1 MSWIISLPCT
11 RDEAEALS
19 GEIPELDATPDAPVV
34 VTREVDEDR
43 GLWQLDAYVE
53 EKPSK
58 ALVKTLQA
66 LIPSAKGARVK
77 VEQLPEEDWV
87 TLSQQGLE
95 PVQAG
100 RFYVH
105 TSSYTGHVPPGTV
118 PFLIDASQA
127 FGTGGHDTT
136 AGCLEMLDWLARRG
150 TNPRNIADI
159 GTGTGLLAFAA
170 MHLWPCAKMIAS
182 DIDPASIFVTRENA
196 EINAVPLGKGG
207 GGGGGRLVL
216 AVAPG
221 TNHPMIRHRTPY
233 DLVIAN
239 ILAGP
244 LITLSPDIAAATAPG
259 GHTILAGL
267 IARQMEPVL
276 AAYRAQGFRLARRG
290 GSAEWPC
297 LLLIKRRRYGWRR
310 KQRAFHRSDPADAS
324 FGSW

>member
-1 MSWIISLPCT
+1 MSWIVSLPCT

-19 GEIPELDATPDAPVV
+19 GEVPELDALPEAPVI
-34 VTREVDEDR
+34 VTREIDEDL
-43 GLWQLDAYVE
+43 GLWQLDAYLDD
-53 EKPSK
+53 KPGA
-58 ALVKTLQA
+58 ALLGLLQA
-66 LIPSAKGARVK
+66 LIPSAKGRKPQVEEL
-77 VEQLPEEDWV
+77 VEQDWV

-100 RFYVH
+100 RFFVH
-105 TSSYTGHVPPGTV
+105 TSSYADRVPAGTV

-136 AGCLEMLDWLARRG
+136 AGCLAMLDRLARQG
-150 TNPRNIADI
+150 ASPRNIADI

-170 MHLWPCAKMIAS
+170 MHLWPRAKAIAS
-182 DIDPASIFVTRENA
+182 DIDPASIVVTRDNA
-196 EINAVPLGKGG
+196 AINGVPLGRS
-207 GGGGGRLVL
+207 GGRLAL

-221 TNHPMIRHRTPY
+221 TDHPAIRRRAPY

-244 LITLSPDIAAATAPG
+244 LITLAPDIGAATSPG
-259 GHTILAGL
+259 GHAILAGL

-276 AAYRAQGFRLARRG
+276 AAYRAQGFRLAARG

-297 LLLIKRRRYGWRR
+297 LLLVKRRRYGYRR
-310 KQRAFHRSDPADAS
+310 KQRAFHRSNPADAT

>member
-1 MSWIISLPCT
+1 MSWIVSLPCT

-19 GEIPELDATPDAPVV
+19 GEVPELDALPEAPVI
-34 VTREVDEDR
+34 VTREIDEDM
-43 GLWQLDAYVE
+43 GLWQLDAYLD
-53 EKPSK
+53 EKPGA
-58 ALVKTLQA
+58 ALLELLQA
-66 LIPSAKGARVK
+66 LIPSARRKK
-77 VEQLPEEDWV
+77 PQVEQLVEQDWV

-100 RFYVH
+100 RFFVH
-105 TSSYTGHVPPGTV
+105 TSSYADRVPAGSV

-136 AGCLEMLDWLARRG
+136 AGCLAMLDRLARQG
-150 TNPRNIADI
+150 ASPRNIADI

-170 MHLWPCAKMIAS
+170 MHLWPRARTIAS
-182 DIDPASIFVTRENA
+182 DIDPASIFVTRDNA
-196 EINAVPLGKGG
+196 AINGVPLGRS
-207 GGGGGRLVL
+207 GGRLAL

-221 TNHPMIRHRTPY
+221 TDHPAIRHRAPY

-244 LITLSPDIAAATAPG
+244 LITLAPDIGAATAPG
-259 GHTILAGL
+259 GHAILAGL

-276 AAYRAQGFRLARRG
+276 AAYRAQGFRLAARG
-290 GSAEWPC
+290 GSVEWPC
-297 LLLIKRRRYGWRR
+297 LLFVKRRRYGWRR
-310 KQRAFHRSDPADAS
+310 KERALHRASPSDAS

>member
-1 MSWIISLPCT
+1 MSWIVSLPCT
-11 RDEAEALS
+11 RAEAEALS
-19 GEIPELDATPDAPVV
+19 GEIPELDALPEAPVV
-34 VTREVDEDR
+34 VTREIDEDA
-43 GLWQLDAYVE
+43 GLWQLDAYMDA
-53 EKPSK
+53 KPGA
-58 ALVKTLQA
+58 ALLALLQSFA
-66 LIPSAKGARVK
+66 PSAKGTK
-77 VEQLPEEDWV
+77 PIVEELPEEDWV

-100 RFYVH
+100 RFFVH
-105 TSSYTGHVPPGTV
+105 TSSHTDRVPAGTT

-136 AGCLEMLDWLARRG
+136 AGCLAMLDRLARQG
-150 TNPRNIADI
+150 ASPRNIADI

-170 MHLWPCAKMIAS
+170 MHLWPRARTIAS
-182 DIDPASIFVTRENA
+182 DIDPASIFVTRDNA
-196 EINAVPLGKGG
+196 GINHVPLGR
-207 GGGGGRLVL
+207 GGGRLAL

-221 TNHPMIRHRTPY
+221 TDHPAIRHRAPF

-244 LITLSPDIAAATAPG
+244 LITLAPDIGAATAPG
-259 GHTILAGL
+259 GHAILAGL

-276 AAYRAQGFRLARRG
+276 AAYRAQGFRLAARG

-297 LLLIKRRRYGWRR
+297 LLLVKRRRYGWRR
-310 KQRAFHRSDPADAS
+310 KERAFHRADPADAS

>member
-1 MSWIISLPCT
+1 MSWLVSFPCT
-11 RDEAEALS
+11 RAEAEALS
-19 GEIPELDATPDAPVV
+19 GEIPALDALPEAPVV
-34 VTREVDEDR
+34 VTREIDEDA
-43 GLWQLDAYVE
+43 GQWQLDAYMDD
-53 EKPSK
+53 KPGA
-58 ALVKTLQA
+58 ALLTLLQS
-66 LIPSAKGARVK
+66 LVPSAKGAKAV
-77 VEQLPEEDWV
+77 VAELPEQDWV

-100 RFYVH
+100 RFFVH
-105 TSSYTGHVPPGTV
+105 TSSHADRIPPGTT

-136 AGCLEMLDWLARRG
+136 AGCLAMLDRLARQG
-150 TNPRNIADI
+150 ASPRNIADI

-170 MHLWPCAKMIAS
+170 MALWPRARTIAS
-182 DIDPASIFVTRENA
+182 DTDPASIFVTRDNA
-196 EINAVPLGKGG
+196 AINRVPLGR
-207 GGGGGRLVL
+207 GGGRLAL

-221 TNHPMIRHRTPY
+221 TDHPAIRHRAPY

-244 LITLSPDIAAATAPG
+244 LITLAPDIGAATAPG
-259 GHTILAGL
+259 GHAILAGL

-276 AAYRAQGFRLARRG
+276 AAYRAQGFRLAARG

-297 LLLIKRRRYGWRR
+297 LLLVKRRRYGWRR
-310 KQRAFHRSDPADAS
+310 KERAFHRTDPADAS

>member
-1 MSWIISLPCT
+1 MSWIVSLPCT

-19 GEIPELDATPDAPVV
+19 GEIPELDAMPEAPVV
-34 VTREVDEDR
+34 VTREIDEDA
-43 GLWQLDAYVE
+43 GLWQLDAYMDDQ
-53 EKPSK
+53 PGA
-58 ALVKTLQA
+58 ALLELLQS
-66 LIPSAKGARVK
+66 LVPSAGGRKPV
-77 VEQLPEEDWV
+77 VERLPEEDWV

-95 PVQAG
+95 PVRAG
-100 RFYVH
+100 RFFVH
-105 TSSYTGHVPPGTV
+105 TSSYADRVPPGTT

-136 AGCLEMLDWLARRG
+136 AGCLAMLDRLARAG
-150 TNPRNIADI
+150 TVPRNIADI

-170 MHLWPCAKMIAS
+170 MALWPRARTIAS

-196 EINAVPLGKGG
+196 EINHVPLGR
-207 GGGGGRLVL
+207 GGGRLAL

-221 TNHPMIRHRTPY
+221 TDHPAIRHRAPY

-244 LITLSPDIAAATAPG
+244 LITLAPDIAAATAPG
-259 GHTILAGL
+259 GHAILAGL

-276 AAYRAQGFRLARRG
+276 AAYRAQGFRLAARG

-297 LLLIKRRRYGWRR
+297 LLLVKRRRYGWRR
-310 KQRAFHRSDPADAS
+310 TERAFHRSNPADAT

>member
-1 MSWIISLPCT
+1 MSWIVSLPCT

-19 GEIPELDATPDAPVV
+19 GEIPELDVLPDAPVV
-34 VTREVDEDR
+34 VTREIDEDADA
-43 GLWQLDAYVE
+43 WQLDAYVDN
-53 EKPSK
+53 KPAP
-58 ALVKTLQA
+58 ALLKLLQA
-66 LIPSAKGARVK
+66 LIPSAKGKKPSVS
-77 VEQLPEEDWV
+77 ELPEEDWV

-100 RFYVH
+100 RFFVH
-105 TSSYTGHVPPGTV
+105 TSSYADRVPPGTT

-136 AGCLEMLDWLARRG
+136 AGCLSMLDRLARVG
-150 TNPRNIADI
+150 AAPRNIADI

-170 MHLWPCAKMIAS
+170 MALWPNAKTIAS
-182 DIDPASIFVTRENA
+182 DIDPASIFVTRDNA
-196 EINAVPLGKGG
+196 DINGVPLGRGG
-207 GGGGGRLVL
+207 GGLAL

-221 TNHPMIRHRTPY
+221 TDHPAIRHRAPY

-244 LITLSPDIAAATAPG
+244 LITLAPDIASATAPG
-259 GHTILAGL
+259 GHAILAGL

-276 AAYRAQGFRLARRG
+276 AAYRAHGFRLAARG

-297 LLLIKRRRYGWRR
+297 LLLVKRRRYGWRR
-310 KQRAFHRSDPADAS
+310 KERAFHRANPSDAT

>member
-1 MSWIISLPCT
+1 MSWLVSLPCT

-19 GEIPELDATPDAPVV
+19 GEIPELDVLAEAPVV
-34 VTREVDEDR
+34 VTREIDEDA
-43 GLWQLDAYVE
+43 GLWQLDAYVDL
-53 EKPSK
+53 KPSA
-58 ALVKTLQA
+58 ALLKLLQA
-66 LIPSAKGARVK
+66 LVPSAKGAK
-77 VEQLPEEDWV
+77 ASVEELPEEDWV
-87 TLSQQGLE
+87 TLSQQGLD

-100 RFYVH
+100 RFFVH
-105 TSSYTGHVPPGTV
+105 TSSYADRVPAGTV

-136 AGCLEMLDWLARRG
+136 AGCLAMLDRLARQG
-150 TNPRNIADI
+150 ASPRNIADI

-170 MHLWPCAKMIAS
+170 MHLWPRAKVIAS
-182 DIDPASIFVTRENA
+182 DIDPASIIVTRDNA
-196 EINAVPLGKGG
+196 TINGVPLGR
-207 GGGGGRLVL
+207 GGGRLAL

-221 TNHPMIRHRTPY
+221 TDHPAIRHRAPY

-244 LITLSPDIAAATAPG
+244 LITLAPDIGAATAPG
-259 GHTILAGL
+259 GHAILAGL

-276 AAYRAQGFRLARRG
+276 AAYRAQGFRLAARG

-297 LLLIKRRRYGWRR
+297 LLLVKRRRYGWRR
-310 KQRAFHRSDPADAS
+310 KERAFHRASPSDAS

>member
-1 MSWIISLPCT
+1 MSWLVSLPCT

-19 GEIPELDATPDAPVV
+19 GEVPALDALPDAPVV
-34 VTREVDEDR
+34 VTREIDEAAAR
-43 GLWQLDAYVE
+43 WQLDAYVE
-53 EKPSK
+53 APPSAALIETLR
-58 ALVKTLQA
+58 ALV
-66 LIPSAKGARVK
+66 PSAKGAAPT
-77 VEQLPEEDWV
+77 VEELPEEDWV

-100 RFYVH
+100 RFFVH
-105 TSSYTGHVPPGTV
+105 TSSHAERVPPDVV

-136 AGCLEMLDWLARRG
+136 AGCLSMLDRIARAG
-150 TNPRNIADI
+150 AAPRNIADI

-170 MHLWPCAKMIAS
+170 LALWPRARAIAS
-182 DIDPASIFVTRENA
+182 DIDPASILVTRDNA
-196 EINAVPLGKGG
+196 AINGVALGR
-207 GGGGGRLVL
+207 GGGRLAL

-221 TNHPMIRHRTPY
+221 TDHPAIRHRAPY
-233 DLVIAN
+233 DLVVAN

-244 LITLSPDIAAATAPG
+244 LITLAPDIAAATAPG
-259 GHTILAGL
+259 GHAILAGL

-276 AAYRAQGFRLARRG
+276 AAYRAQGFRLAGRG

-297 LLLIKRRRYGWRR
+297 LLLVKRRRYGWRR
-310 KQRAFHRSDPADAS
+310 KERALHRASPSDAT

>member
-1 MSWIISLPCT
+1 MSWLVSLPCT
-11 RDEAEALS
+11 RAEAEALS
-19 GEIPELDATPDAPVV
+19 GEIPELDAMPEAPVV
-34 VTREVDEDR
+34 VTREIDEDAE
-43 GLWQLDAYVE
+43 LWQLDAYMDDRPGTALLELLQSFVPSARGAVPVVE
-53 EKPSK
+53 E
-58 ALVKTLQA
+58 
-66 LIPSAKGARVK
+66 
-77 VEQLPEEDWV
+77 LPEEDWV

-100 RFYVH
+100 RFFVH
-105 TSSYTGHVPPGTV
+105 TSSYADRVPAGTV

-136 AGCLEMLDWLARRG
+136 AGCLAMLDRLARQG
-150 TNPRNIADI
+150 ASPRNVADI

-170 MHLWPCAKMIAS
+170 MHLWRRAKTIAS
-182 DIDPASIFVTRENA
+182 DIDPASIFVTRDNA
-196 EINAVPLGKGG
+196 AINGVPLGRS
-207 GGGGGRLVL
+207 GGRLAL

-221 TNHPMIRHRTPY
+221 TDHPSIRRRAPY

-244 LITLSPDIAAATAPG
+244 LITLAPDIGAATAPG
-259 GHTILAGL
+259 GHAILAGL

-276 AAYRAQGFRLARRG
+276 AAYRTQGFRLAARG

-297 LLLIKRRRYGWRR
+297 LLLVKRRRYGHRR
-310 KQRAFHRSDPADAS
+310 KERAFHRASPSDAS